1 MPVYNQTVAIVIR
14 ADLLDWQKLNVAAFL
29 ASAVAVQFSETHGQ
43 PFVTADQV
51 TYLPFIKHPVL
62 IYQADGIGQLRRAL
76 ARAKDRNLAIGIYTQ
91 PLFATKGEDGNLA
104 AIAQLADTEQ
114 DLVGLVLYGENNKV
128 DKALQGL
135 KFHP

>member
-1 MPVYNQTVAIVIR
+1 MPVYDRKVAIVIR
-14 ADLLDWQKLNVAAFL
+14 VDLLDWQKLKIAAFL
-29 ASAVAVQFSETHGQ
+29 ASAIAVRFSETHGQ
-43 PFVTADQV
+43 PFVTAAQV

-62 IYQADGIGQLRRAL
+62 IYQADGIEQMRRTL
-76 ARAKDRNLAIGIYTQ
+76 ARGKDRNLAIGIYTR

-104 AIAQLADTEQ
+104 AISQLADSEQ
-114 DLVGLVLYGENNKV
+114 DLVGLVLSGENNKV

>member
-1 MPVYNQTVAIVIR
+1 MPVYDQKVAVVVC
-14 ADLLDWQKLNVAAFL
+14 AELLDWQKLNVAAFL
-29 ASAVAVQFSETHGQ
+29 ASAVAVRFSETHGR

-62 IYQADGIGQLRRAL
+62 IYEADGVEPIRRAL
-76 ARAKDRNLAIGIYTQ
+76 ARARDRGLAIGIYTR
-91 PLFATKGEDGNLA
+91 PLFETKGEEGNLA

-114 DLVGLVLYGENNKV
+114 ELVGLVVYGENNKV